1 MFDATTLAKKILSAV
16 VRTENRFGKNYV
28 IEVLRGNRDKK
39 IIANGHDKLS
49 VFGIV
54 KDFSE
59 NQLGQII
66 NHLTGLG
73 YLRKNEG
80 RYPTLSITKKGVE
93 FLKGNELLEI
103 PKPHADIG
111 QKAEKGT
118 LDYNLEL
125 FEKLRG
131 LRRDLAEKANVPP
144 FVIFGDASL
153 QEMAYYLPQDKDS
166 FALIS
171 GVGAKKLKDLS
182 EPFLRVIINFTKENN
197 LTPIDIPAEPLP
209 VIVKNP
215 PHKNSLATLELVSQK
230 IPLEEIAKRQNYKV
244 GTIVEH
250 LQRLTEAGEKLDLDY
265 LNFPQEKLEVIRS
278 AFEKCGNEK
287 LKSVFEYLNGKYS
300 YDDLRLA
307 NVIIKMEK
315 KIN

>member
-1 MFDATTLAKKILSAV
+1 
-16 VRTENRFGKNYV
+16 
-28 IEVLRGNRDKK
+28 VLRGNRDKK

-59 NQLGQII
+59 SQLGQII

-73 YLRKNEG
+73 YMRKNEG

-93 FLKGNELLEI
+93 FLKGNDILEI
-103 PKPHADIG
+103 PKPHVDIG
-111 QKAEKGT
+111 QKAEKGA

-153 QEMAYYLPQDKDS
+153 QEMAYYLPQNKDS

-197 LTPIDIPAEPLP
+197 LTPIDIPTSSLP
-209 VIVKNP
+209 VIVRNP
-215 PHKNSLATLELVSQK
+215 PHKNSLMTLELVSQK
-230 IPLEEIAKRQNYKV
+230 IPLEEIAKRQNLKV

-265 LNFPQEKLEVIRS
+265 LNFPQEKLKVIRS
-278 AFEKCGNEK
+278 AFEKCGDEK
-287 LKSVFEYLNGKYS
+287 LKPVFEYLGEKYS
-300 YDDLRLA
+300 YDEIRLA
-307 NVIIKMEK
+307 NVIIKMK
-315 KIN
+315 